1 MRVESER
8 IPTQSPRGF
17 TLIELMVAVSI
28 FAIVMLIGV
37 GALLSLVETNRRAQA
52 INAVMNN
59 LNAAVESM
67 SRSMRVG
74 TTYYCS
80 DSSIPPAATVLD
92 DAQDCPDPD
101 EGGVLLAFEPAEGDS
116 DEPNDQVVYRLN
128 GTQLE
133 RSLYSGASNTW
144 VALTAPEVSID
155 TFNFYVIGAP
165 RDDGLQPRI
174 LMRIKGSA
182 TVPGGTTQ
190 FTIQSSI
197 VQRLLDL

>member
-1 MRVESER
+1 MRES
-8 IPTQSPRGF
+8 RGF
-17 TLIELMVAVSI
+17 TLVELMVAVSI

-37 GALLSLVETNRRAQA
+37 GALLSLVETNRRSQA

-74 TTYYCS
+74 TGYHCRT
-80 DSSIPPAATVLD
+80 SSIPPSPATLTSPL
-92 DAQDCPDPD
+92 DCPSG
-101 EGGVLLAFEPAEGDS
+101 ENNVFLAFEPADGSASEV
-116 DEPNDQVVYRLN
+116 NDQTVYRLN

-133 RSLYSGASNTW
+133 RSLFSGANNTW
-144 VALTAPEVSID
+144 VALTAPEVTIENFD
-155 TFNFYVIGAP
+155 FYVIGSP
-165 RDDGLQPRI
+165 RGDGLQPRI

-182 TVPGGTTQ
+182 VVPGGTTQ
-190 FTIQSSI
+190 FTIQSSV